1 MRVMKNRDI
10 VEIKTSIQEK
20 FALMEQHDLAE
31 RAFWRNLSHVLS
43 GVKSAI
49 PSTAIRPVA
58 GLAEMKELG
67 QYAEFGLNVLPKLMI
82 CKLNGGLGTSMGLEA
97 AKSLLPVR
105 DGLSFLD
112 LTVRQIKAI
121 QDATGI
127 AIPFFCMNSFRTEI
141 DTLQILERSFPS
153 SHIPLSLL
161 QNQVPKL
168 VKETLLPVH
177 YPADPSLEWCPPGH
191 GDLYTVLQSSGLL
204 AQAVASGYRYLFVSN
219 ADNLGATMSVEIL
232 GYMAH
237 HGIPFVM
244 EVAERT
250 EIDRKGGHLALTSE
264 GRLTL
269 REKAQVAHVDE
280 EDFQDFKKYDA
291 FNTNSIWIDLH
302 ILQELLNEHDAILPL
317 PVITNEK
324 RVNPRDTESTE
335 VMQLETAVGSAI
347 SLFEGATA
355 VRVPRSRF
363 LPVKT
368 TEDLLRVRSDLFSL
382 NEQWELC
389 GDEESLAF
397 PIKLDS
403 RYFGHID
410 QFEERFAHG
419 VPSLKGA
426 KSFQVVGDVF
436 FGGHVVCEGNA
447 IVTNDVEAPANIE
460 DGTRL

>member
-1 MRVMKNRDI
+1 MKERDI
-10 VEIKTSIQEK
+10 VQIQTSIQEK
-20 FALMEQHDLAE
+20 FALMKQHELAE
-31 RAFWRNLSHVLS
+31 RAFLRNLSHVLS
-43 GVKSAI
+43 GAESTI
-49 PSTAIRPVA
+49 PSKAIRPVT
-58 GLAEMKELG
+58 GLSEMNELSE
-67 QYAEFGLNVLPKLMI
+67 YAEFGLHVLPKLMI

-112 LTVRQIKAI
+112 LTVRQIKAT
-121 QDATGI
+121 QDTTGI
-127 AIPFFCMNSFRTEI
+127 AIPFFCMNSFRTEV
-141 DTLQILERSFPS
+141 DTLPILERAFSS
-153 SHIPLSLL
+153 SHVPLSLL

-168 VKETLLPVH
+168 VKETLTPAT
-177 YPADPSLEWCPPGH
+177 YPADSSLEWCPPGH

-204 AQAVASGYRYLFVSN
+204 AQALASGYRYLFISN
-219 ADNLGATMSVEIL
+219 ADNLGATMSLEIL
-232 GYMAH
+232 GYMAQ

-250 EIDRKGGHLALTSE
+250 EIDRKGGHLAMTSE

-269 REKAQVAHVDE
+269 REKAQVARIDE
-280 EDFQDFKKYDA
+280 EDFQDFKRYDS
-291 FNTNSIWIDLH
+291 FNTNSIWVDLH
-302 ILQELLNEHDAILPL
+302 VLQELLNEHDSILPL

-324 RVNPRDTESTE
+324 RVNPREADSTE
-335 VMQLETAVGSAI
+335 VIQLETAIGSAI
-347 SLFEGATA
+347 SLFEGASA

-368 TEDLLRVRSDLFSL
+368 TEDLLRVRSNLFSL

-397 PIKLDS
+397 PINLDS

-410 QFEERFAHG
+410 QFEERFSRG

-426 KSFQVVGDVF
+426 KSLQVVGDVF
-436 FGGHVVCEGNA
+436 FGAHVACHGNA
-447 IVTNDVEAPANIE
+447 VVTNSAEAPAHIE
-460 DGTRL
+460 DGASL